1 MMSDL
6 QLYIY
11 FGGCVFFIIG
21 CFIYYLKSNKNLS
34 NKQKLI
40 RSRIMNA
47 FFAIAFICVV
57 YSFF

>member
-11 FGGCVFFIIG
+11 FGGCVLFIVG
-21 CFIYYLKSNKNLS
+21 CFLYYLKTRKNIS
-34 NKQKLI
+34 EKQKII
-40 RSRIMNA
+40 RHRIMNIC
-47 FFAIAFICVV
+47 FFIAFICVV